1 MCDDATWKPLLDE
14 LGRWQRAG
22 RVATLWL
29 RDDDAVEP
37 TAALERL
44 LTLTALHV
52 VPTTLAVI
60 PAFTGEALAHRL
72 HPAAQVEVAVHGW
85 SHENFA
91 PVGEK
96 KQELGAHRPA
106 DAVLAS
112 LEEGVAHLRHLH
124 GPRFVPV
131 LVPPWNRIDPKLI
144 PWLGGI
150 GYSALSVF
158 GPERDLGLPA
168 INTHVDVMDWRGT
181 RGGRDTGDLVAEMVA
196 RLRVMETGGG
206 TLGLLTHHLVHDEA
220 VWIFLEA
227 LFERTARHPAC
238 RWTKL
243 STIVAGLRVL
253 KTQQSS

>member
-1 MCDDATWKPLLDE
+1 MRNDSTWQPLLDE
-14 LGRWQRAG
+14 LDRWQQAG

-37 TAALERL
+37 TAPLERL
-44 LTLTALHV
+44 LTLTGRHAV
-52 VPTTLAVI
+52 SATLAVI

-72 HPAAQVEVAVHGW
+72 RSVTHVEVTVHGW

-91 PVGEK
+91 PAGEK

-112 LEEGVAHLRHLH
+112 LEKGLLHLRHFY
-124 GPRFVPV
+124 GPRLAPV

-158 GPERDLGLPA
+158 GREKDLGLPA

-181 RGGRDTGDLVAEMVA
+181 RGGRDAAALVEEMAA
-196 RLRVMETGGG
+196 RLRVMEKSGG
-206 TLGLLTHHLVHDEA
+206 TLGLLTHHLVHDET
-220 VWIFLEA
+220 VWTFLEA

-243 STIVAGLRVL
+243 STIVGNLG
-253 KTQQSS
+253 S